1 VRHYG
6 ARMRIAP
13 VLLAVAT
20 LFAALVAFGGAPGP
34 ACKVA
39 RILFP
44 ILLVLFLGS
53 LTAPRF
59 RPHG

>member
-1 VRHYG
+1 MRHYG

-13 VLLAVAT
+13 VILSVAT